1 MHGRI
6 TDLFRAWC
14 KNDLG
19 VAKTKPR
26 DKWTNENLT
35 TNPLTSKTGHF
46 YQRRT
51 VLLRFYYYEI
61 GQWFIWALAISNQV
75 ECEFPFLATIN
86 KDNEI
91 FSIPINFFIVKYQ
104 ILGVKFKQYRLF
116 FKPFSKRNDKLDGRE
131 K

>member
-35 TNPLTSKTGHF
+35 TNPLTSKTGCF

-61 GQWFIWALAISNQV
+61 RQWFIWALAISNQV
-75 ECEFPFLATIN
+75 ECEFPFLVTISTY
-86 KDNEI
+86 NEI
-91 FSIPINFFIVKYQ
+91 FFYSNWFFHCKIPNIGCKI
-104 ILGVKFKQYRLF
+104 
-116 FKPFSKRNDKLDGRE
+116 
-131 K
+131 

>member
-1 MHGRI
+1 M
-6 TDLFRAWC
+6 
-14 KNDLG
+14 
-19 VAKTKPR
+19 KPR

-51 VLLRFYYYEI
+51 VSLRFYYHEI

-116 FKPFSKRNDKLDGRE
+116 FKPFSKRNNKLDGRE